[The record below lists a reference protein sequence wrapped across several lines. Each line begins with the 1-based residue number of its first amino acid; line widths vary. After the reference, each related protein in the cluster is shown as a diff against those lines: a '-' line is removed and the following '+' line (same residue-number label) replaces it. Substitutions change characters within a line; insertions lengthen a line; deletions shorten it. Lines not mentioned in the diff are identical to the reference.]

1 VKYSYQAEKFAD
13 ARSALM
19 LPHPTGESA
28 SIASAFHACSL
39 GLHQLARSQLDD
51 NARYWLTKL
60 DRFMDTSGL
69 ADPHSKGL
77 WQVKAETL
85 TESEKFELSRTIDE
99 LAQRFDDK

>member
-1 VKYSYQAEKFAD
+1 
-13 ARSALM
+13 
-19 LPHPTGESA
+19 
-28 SIASAFHACSL
+28 
-39 GLHQLARSQLDD
+39 
-51 NARYWLTKL
+51 
-60 DRFMDTSGL
+60 MDTSGL